1 MSAPH
6 DEPVDEPC
14 VYLTRNGAM
23 SPAVC
28 HAFLDWREAP
38 VAPRPSEAEL
48 SFLDPV
54 RMRCFSSSP
63 YPARLRCLSSAPYLA
78 MPDPCRYTRKQRAGA
93 AQATSGG
100 VLGAYALS
108 SSENEEEEVHPP
120 VALVADIEEG
130 EIVEVTPV
138 HSVGVSHSLSLS
150 LCDTL
155 GAAHVTWQ
163 GVEARGSPCNPSR
176 E

>member
-63 YPARLRCLSSAPYLA
+63 YPARLHHALSTQL
-78 MPDPCRYTRKQRAGA
+78 PDPRRYTRKQRAGA

-138 HSVGVSHSLSLS
+138 HSVGASHSLSLS
-150 LCDTL
+150 L
-155 GAAHVTWQ
+155 
-163 GVEARGSPCNPSR
+163 
-176 E
+176 